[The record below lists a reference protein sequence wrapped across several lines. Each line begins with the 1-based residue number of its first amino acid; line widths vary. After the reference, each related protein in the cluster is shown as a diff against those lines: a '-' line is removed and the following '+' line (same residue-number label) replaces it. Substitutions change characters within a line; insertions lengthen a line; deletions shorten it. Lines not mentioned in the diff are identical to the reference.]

1 MSFLFLL
8 WVSFGSSLSFLLRN
22 PLQMLCLH
30 QLSSSLPQGFPY
42 LSNVLCSS
50 LIPCLNGLFLGL
62 PLCCS
67 LLLLLFSPL
76 LFSSPV
82 GLLSIMSCVAHLS
95 GDTRK
100 GSLTSLKASR
110 SSFTPIM
117 SAVSARSFGPISST
131 KSSKSTWPPTW
142 DKMKDCV

>member
-1 MSFLFLL
+1 MPYIFSIFSKSLL
-8 WVSFGSSLSFLLRN
+8 WVSFGSSLSFLLRK

-30 QLSSSLPQGFPY
+30 QLFSSLPQEFPY

-50 LIPCLNGLFLGL
+50 LIPCLTGLFLGL

-67 LLLLLFSPL
+67 LLLL
-76 LFSSPV
+76 FSSPL
-82 GLLSIMSCVAHLS
+82 GLLSILSCVAHLS
-95 GDTRK
+95 GGTRN

-142 DKMKDCV
+142 NKMKDCV